1 MRGLSI
7 DIQVPRLEECGRC
20 RGKGAEPEDGLTTC
34 PICRGKGEVI
44 YQQAFLSVRRTC
56 NQCGGRGQIIRRPCK
71 ECKGEGYL
79 RRERKLKVNIPAG
92 VDDGT
97 QLRLSQEGQPGV
109 NGGATGRSVRGA
121 QGEGPPHLRAP
132 RRQPALHRA
141 HQRGAGRAGRVGRY
155 SYAGRSADRQ
165 DSGRLAGRQRLRI
178 KGLGVPHVNGSGRG
192 DMFVHL
198 DVRIPTKLSREQ
210 RKLFEQLRE
219 LLPAEN
225 EPTEKGIFDKV
236 KDYFM

>member
-1 MRGLSI
+1 MLFRS
-7 DIQVPRLEECGRC
+7 ECGRC
-20 RGKGAEPEDGLTTC
+20 HGKGAEPEDGLTTC

-56 NQCGGRGQIIRRPCK
+56 SQCGGRGQIIRRPCK

-79 RRERKLKVNIPAG
+79 KRERKLKVNIPAG

-109 NGGATGRSVRGA
+109 NGGGSGDLYVVLKVKPHPIFERHEDNLHCTVPINAAQAALGASVDILTLDGLQTVKIPEGA
-121 QGEGPPHLRAP
+121 Q
-132 RRQPALHRA
+132 
-141 HQRGAGRAGRVGRY
+141 AG
-155 SYAGRSADRQ
+155 
-165 DSGRLAGRQRLRI
+165 QRLRI

-210 RKLFEQLRE
+210 RRLFEQLRE

-225 EPTEKGIFDKV
+225 EPTEKGILGKV